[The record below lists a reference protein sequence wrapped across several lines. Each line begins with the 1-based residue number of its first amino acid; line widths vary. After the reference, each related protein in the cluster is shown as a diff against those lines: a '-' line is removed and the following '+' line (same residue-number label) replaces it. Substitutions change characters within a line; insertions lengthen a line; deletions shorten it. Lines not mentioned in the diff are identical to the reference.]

1 MKVLHINSTSH
12 TGGAARAMQR
22 LHDSL
27 IDKHHESQFLVGRSR
42 FPDNPEINII
52 WDEIIPFRSIQNSV
66 LSRIG
71 NQFEKYLGINSWANR
86 PAKYLAGADIYQW
99 ADIID
104 LRNLFGGFFNLWS
117 LPDLTRRKPVVWR
130 LPDMW
135 ALTGHC
141 AYPYDCDRWKS
152 GCYQCPLL
160 RKDGRKRVE
169 PKPTVLDGTRRVWKA
184 KRKIYNHSQLHIVVN
199 STWMKKQV
207 EESIL
212 GEALSLNVISNGVNL
227 EIYRPI
233 DQILARKSL
242 DLPLEGNILLWGAS
256 EKDNFRKGFHIAAE
270 AIDNLQEIY
279 SETPILITMG
289 GGEDKNIS
297 KRVQNQIDFGF
308 VRDPERQALIY
319 SAADVFLCTTLA
331 DAQPQTALES
341 LACGTPIITFAIGP
355 MPDIVH
361 EGKEGFIATDVTSQ
375 ALSEAIIDFYNRRDL
390 IPELRDNCRKK
401 AEHLYDQDKQSDQYV
416 DLYEQIIS

>member
-27 IDKHHESQFLVGRSR
+27 IDKKQESQFLVGRSR
-42 FPDNPEINII
+42 FPNNPEINII
-52 WDEIIPFRSIQNSV
+52 WDVTTPFRSVQNSV

-86 PAKYLAGADIYQW
+86 PAINLAGADIYQW

-117 LPDLTRRKPVVWR
+117 LPDLTRKKPVVWR

-141 AYPYDCDRWKS
+141 AYPYDCDRWKN

-160 RKDGRKRVE
+160 RKVGRERVE
-169 PKPTVLDGTRRVWKA
+169 PKPTILDGTRRVWNA
-184 KRKIYNHSQLHIVVN
+184 KRDIYNQSQLHIVVN

-212 GEALSLNVISNGVNL
+212 GESLSLNVISNGVNL

-242 DLPLEGNILLWGAS
+242 GLPLEGKILLWAAS
-256 EKDNFRKGFHIAAE
+256 EKDNFRKGFHIAFE
-270 AIDNLQEIY
+270 AIDKLQKIY

-289 GGEDKNIS
+289 GSENKNIS
-297 KRVQNQIDFGF
+297 KKVQNQVDFGF
-308 VRDPERQALIY
+308 VRDPEQQALIY

-355 MPDIVH
+355 MPEIVH
-361 EGKEGFIATDVTSQ
+361 EGKEGFIATDLTSQ
-375 ALSEAIIDFYNRRDL
+375 ALSVAIIDFYNRRESF
-390 IPELRDNCRKK
+390 PELRENCRKK
-401 AEHLYDQDKQSDQYV
+401 AERLYNLDKQTDRYI
-416 DLYEQIIS
+416 DLYEQILS

>member
-27 IDKHHESQFLVGRSR
+27 IDKKHESQFLVGRSR
-42 FPDNPEINII
+42 FPDNPEVNII
-52 WDEIIPFRSIQNSV
+52 WDVTTPFRSIQNSV

-99 ADIID
+99 ANIID
-104 LRNLFGGFFNLWS
+104 LRNLFGGFFNFWS
-117 LPDLTRRKPVVWR
+117 LPDLTRKKPVVWR

-160 RKDGRKRVE
+160 RKKGRERVE

-184 KRKIYNHSQLHIVVN
+184 KRDIYNQSQLHIVVN
-199 STWMKKQV
+199 STWMRKQV

-212 GEALSLNVISNGVNL
+212 GDSLTLNVISNGVNL
-227 EIYRPI
+227 KIYRPI
-233 DQILARKSL
+233 DRNLARKSL
-242 DLPLEGNILLWGAS
+242 GLPNDGRILLWAAS
-256 EKDNFRKGFHIAAE
+256 EKDNFRKGLTLAFE
-270 AIDNLQEIY
+270 AIDNLKEKY
-279 SETPILITMG
+279 SDPPILIIMG
-289 GGEDKNIS
+289 GSEGKTSS
-297 KRVQNQIDFGF
+297 KKVQNQIDFGY
-308 VRDPERQALIY
+308 VRDPEKQALIY

-361 EGKEGFIATDVTSQ
+361 EGKEGFVTTDVTSQ
-375 ALSEAIIDFYNRRDL
+375 ALSGAIIDFYNRREMF
-390 IPELRDNCRKK
+390 PELRKNCRKK
-401 AEHLYDQDKQSDQYV
+401 AERLYNLDKQTDQYI
-416 DLYEQIIS
+416 DLYEEIQS

>member
-27 IDKHHESQFLVGRSR
+27 IDKKHESQFLVGRSR
-42 FPDNPEINII
+42 FPDNPEVNII
-52 WDEIIPFRSIQNSV
+52 WDVTTPFRSIQNSV

-86 PAKYLAGADIYQW
+86 PAKYLASADIYQW

-117 LPDLTRRKPVVWR
+117 LPELTRKKPVVWR

-141 AYPYDCDRWKS
+141 AYPYDCDRWKN

-160 RKDGRKRVE
+160 RKVGRERVE
-169 PKPTVLDGTRRVWKA
+169 PKPTILDGTRRVWNA
-184 KRKIYNHSQLHIVVN
+184 KRDIYNQSQLHIVVN

-212 GEALSLNVISNGVNL
+212 GESLTLNVISNGVNL

-233 DQILARKSL
+233 DQIHARKSL
-242 DLPLEGNILLWGAS
+242 GLPLKGKILLWAAS
-256 EKDNFRKGFHIAAE
+256 EIDNFRKGFHIALE
-270 AIDNLQEIY
+270 AIDKLQEIY

-289 GGEDKNIS
+289 GCEDKDIL
-297 KRVQNQIDFGF
+297 KKVQNQVDFGF
-308 VRDPERQALIY
+308 VRDPEQQALIY

-341 LACGTPIITFAIGP
+341 LACGTPIITFEIGP
-355 MPDIVH
+355 MPEIVH
-361 EGKEGFIATDVTSQ
+361 EGKEGFIATDLTSQ
-375 ALSEAIIDFYNRRDL
+375 ALCPAIIEFYNRREL
-390 IPELRDNCRKK
+390 FPELRENCRKK
-401 AEHLYDQDKQSDQYV
+401 AERLYNLDKQTDQYI
-416 DLYEQIIS
+416 DLYEKILG

>member
-27 IDKHHESQFLVGRSR
+27 LDKKHESQFLVGRSR
-42 FPDNPEINII
+42 FPNYSEINII
-52 WDEIIPFRSIQNSV
+52 WDVTTPFRSVQNSV

-86 PAKYLAGADIYQW
+86 PAINLAGADIYQW

-117 LPDLTRRKPVVWR
+117 LPDLTRKKPVVWR

-141 AYPYDCDRWKS
+141 AYPYDCDRWKN

-160 RKDGRKRVE
+160 RKDGRERVE
-169 PKPTVLDGTRRVWKA
+169 PKPTVLDGTRRVWNA
-184 KRKIYNHSQLHIVVN
+184 KRDIYNQSQLHIIVN
-199 STWMKKQV
+199 SAWMKKQV

-212 GEALSLNVISNGVNL
+212 GESLSLNVISNGVNL

-233 DQILARKSL
+233 DQNLARKSL
-242 DLPLEGNILLWGAS
+242 GLPLEGKIILWAAS
-256 EKDNFRKGFHIAAE
+256 EKDNFRKGFHIALE
-270 AIDNLQEIY
+270 AIDKLQETY

-289 GGEDKNIS
+289 GSENKNIS
-297 KRVQNQIDFGF
+297 KKVQNQVDFGF
-308 VRDPERQALIY
+308 VHDPKQQALIY

-361 EGKEGFIATDVTSQ
+361 EGKEGFITTDVTSQ
-375 ALSEAIIDFYNRRDL
+375 ALSVAVIDFYNRRDL
-390 IPELRDNCRKK
+390 FPELRKNCRKK
-401 AEHLYDQDKQSDQYV
+401 AERLYNLDKQTDRYI
-416 DLYEQIIS
+416 DLYEQILS